1 MRVLITEDDFTSRM
15 ILQRFLSP
23 YGVCDVVIDGN
34 EALQAFRM
42 AWEENKPYDLIC
54 MDIMMPNM
62 NGHEAITQI
71 RQIETELGGK
81 HGKKVVIIMTTSRD
95 DTQDVK
101 DAITRGANWYLLK
114 PVNKQILL
122 NKLRELGLI

>member
-1 MRVLITEDDFTSRM
+1 MRFLIVEDDFTSRM

-34 EALQAFRM
+34 EALQAFQM

-54 MDIMMPNM
+54 MDIMMPNLD
-62 NGHEAITQI
+62 GHEAITKI
-71 RQIETELGGK
+71 RQLEAALGGK
-81 HGKKVVIIMTTSRD
+81 HGKKAIIIMTTSRD

-101 DAITRGANWYLLK
+101 DAIDRGATWYLLK
-114 PVNKQILL
+114 PVNKQALL
-122 NKLRELGLI
+122 NKLRELALI